1 MTVTNNADLEQ
12 KRFALHLGLAEQGK
26 IHAVEN
32 RHQEALSHYR
42 EAMNVAVKQGA
53 PEVFFRHYLGCSLE
67 SLERM
72 GAYREVLDY
81 CEKALAHYEDNPPEH
96 DIARLDRATIHQ
108 REGVIAMRLGE
119 VERAKAAFAQALDAA
134 RALRT
139 RLPLAERLNRWLLTN
154 MHIDPR
160 RLEQELAQ
168 HEYWTVR
175 PDNIDRGRA
184 RSLPEAASSN
194 RPNPMFRR

>member
-1 MTVTNNADLEQ
+1 MTVTGHTELEQ

-26 IHAVEN
+26 IHAVED
-32 RHQEALSHYR
+32 RHQEALTHYR
-42 EAMNVAVKQGA
+42 EAMNVAVRQGA

-72 GAYREVLDY
+72 GAYQEVLDY
-81 CEKALAHYEDNPPEH
+81 CEKALAHYQENPPEH
-96 DIARLDRATIHQ
+96 DIARLDRATIRQ

-119 VERAKAAFAQALDAA
+119 VDRAKTAFAEALNEA
-134 RALRT
+134 RALRA

-168 HEYWTVR
+168 HDYWTVR

-184 RSLPEAASSN
+184 RALPEVPASSS
-194 RPNPMFRR
+194 PNPMFRR